1 MDVFGDF
8 GILRYPQKKTKRKKA
23 QKKRGGGG
31 RYSGKTKVCSICGFK
46 SLKMDF
52 WAEEFL
58 GGFFR
63 GVEGGLLAGG
73 NLTWANFIRLH
84 ICMHADCVLRS
95 TYK

>member
-1 MDVFGDF
+1 MSK
-8 GILRYPQKKTKRKKA
+8 RPPEKKPKERKP
-23 QKKRGGGG
+23 KKKGGGVGGGG
-31 RYSGKTKVCSICGFK
+31 DSGKTKVCSICGFK
-46 SLKMDF
+46 SLEMDF

-63 GVEGGLLAGG
+63 GVEGGLAGG
-73 NLTWANFIRLH
+73 NLTWGKFIRLH